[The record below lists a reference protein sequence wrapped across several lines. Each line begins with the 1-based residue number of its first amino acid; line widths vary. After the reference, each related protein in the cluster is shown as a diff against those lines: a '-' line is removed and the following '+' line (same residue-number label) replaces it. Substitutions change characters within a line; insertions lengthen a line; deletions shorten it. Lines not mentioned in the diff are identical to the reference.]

1 MIVAVFAK
9 ANFEGECLGYRRQ
22 AVAAID
28 LGYCHIPMSAVS
40 NGAACPRPCFAHRL
54 MSQVIAAKADRRKTD
69 PAPAQFGKEKMSDR
83 IYLQHPTDDDSVGIP
98 VGFSWM
104 AFLLGPVWAFSR
116 RLYLLGAAMILGA
129 IPVAI
134 LSEALPPLGFLIGIG
149 IAVLY
154 GTKANEWHKLALL
167 RKGYRVL

>member
-1 MIVAVFAK
+1 
-9 ANFEGECLGYRRQ
+9 
-22 AVAAID
+22 
-28 LGYCHIPMSAVS
+28 
-40 NGAACPRPCFAHRL
+40 
-54 MSQVIAAKADRRKTD
+54 
-69 PAPAQFGKEKMSDR
+69 MSDR

-134 LSEALPPLGFLIGIG
+134 LSEALPPLGFLIGVG
-149 IAVLY
+149 IAALY